1 MSIKVYDWLAHH
13 AVVNGDKTATV
24 DLASGRRHPYREL
37 DRRAR
42 HLAAHLR
49 DEWGVGRGDRVSV
62 LAENT
67 TDTYEVQFA
76 CAKLGAIFHPLN
88 WRLAIPELE
97 FIVGDAAPTAM
108 VHDEGFA
115 EVASKVGQATGIEHR
130 LCYGRVEG
138 ATSYEEA
145 LEAASGDVS
154 MPADLTHDD
163 TWTLMYTSGT
173 TGRPK
178 GALITH
184 GMTFFNGV
192 NLGMTVALN
201 ERAVS
206 LIVLPLFHTAG
217 LNLYANPLFHLGGTV
232 LVARSFDPAE
242 TLRLLTDDSWGV
254 THFFGVPANFLFMQ
268 QHPDFGDADLSGLI
282 AGVGGAPTP
291 RLVLETWLAKGV
303 PLLQGYGMTETS
315 PSVTA
320 TTAERALDKVGS
332 AGQPVLHTQVRIV
345 AEDGTDLGVDEVGEL
360 WVKGPNVTPG
370 YWNRPEAT
378 AESITDG
385 WLHTGDAA
393 RMDADSFVWIVDRW
407 KDMYISGGENVY
419 PAEVENVLFQLPE
432 VADAAVIGLPNERWG
447 EVGEAVLVLHQG
459 QELAVERVIE
469 HCRANLA
476 RFKVPASVRFV
487 DELPRN
493 ATGKILK
500 RVLRDEVA
508 GG

>member
-1 MSIKVYDWLAHH
+1 MTLKVYDWLAHH
-13 AVVNGDKTATV
+13 AVVNGDKTAAV
-24 DLASGRRHPYREL
+24 DLGSARRHTYRDL
-37 DRRAR
+37 DARTRR
-42 HLAAHLR
+42 LASYLR
-49 DEWGVGRGDRVSV
+49 DHLGVARGDRVSV

-76 CAKLGAIFHPLN
+76 CAKLGAVFHPLN
-88 WRLAIPELE
+88 WRLAVPELE
-97 FIVGDAAPTAM
+97 FIVGDAAPTVM
-108 VHDEGFA
+108 VHDETFA
-115 EVASKVGQATGIEHR
+115 QAAATVCAATGVAHR
-130 LCYGRVEG
+130 ICYGSSEG
-138 ATSYEEA
+138 AVGYEQA
-145 LEAASGDVS
+145 LTAGDGDVT

-163 TWTLMYTSGT
+163 VWTLMYTSGT

-232 LVARSFDPAE
+232 LVARSFDPGE
-242 TLRLLTDDSWGV
+242 TLRLLADDSLGV
-254 THFFGVPANFLFMQ
+254 THFFGVPANYLFMQ
-268 QHPDFGDADLSGLI
+268 QHPDFTDARLEGLI

-291 RLVLETWLAKGV
+291 RAILETWMAKGV

-332 AGQPVLHTQVRIV
+332 AGQPVLHTEVRIV
-345 AEDGTDLGVDEVGEL
+345 DEQGLDLGLDVVGEL

-370 YWNRPEAT
+370 YWNRPDAT

-393 RMDADSFVWIVDRW
+393 RVDADGFVWIVDRW

-419 PAEVENVLFQLPE
+419 PAEVENVLFQLPQ
-432 VADAAVIGLPNERWG
+432 VADAAVIGLPDERWG
-447 EVGEAVLVLHQG
+447 EVGQAVLVLHPG
-459 QELAVERVIE
+459 AELAEAEVIE

-476 RFKVPASVRFV
+476 RYKVPVSVRFV

-500 RVLRDEVA
+500 RVLRDDVA
-508 GG
+508 GA

>member
-1 MSIKVYDWLAHH
+1 MALKVYDWLAHH
-13 AVVNGDKTATV
+13 AVVNGDKTAVV
-24 DLASGRRHPYREL
+24 DLATGRRHTYRDF

-42 HLAAHLR
+42 QLAAHLR
-49 DEWGVGRGDRVSV
+49 DDLGVGRGDRVSV

-76 CAKLGAIFHPLN
+76 CAKLGAVFHPLN
-88 WRLAIPELE
+88 WRLAVPELE
-97 FIVGDAAPTAM
+97 FIVGDAAPSVI
-108 VHDEGFA
+108 VHDEAFA
-115 EVASKVGQATGIEHR
+115 GTAAAVAASTGVAERI
-130 LCYGRVEG
+130 CYGRAEG
-138 ATSYEEA
+138 AACYEEA
-145 LEAASGDVS
+145 LAASPGEVI
-154 MPADLTHDD
+154 MPGDLTHDD
-163 TWTLMYTSGT
+163 VWTLMYTSGT

-201 ERAVS
+201 ERAVC
-206 LIVLPLFHTAG
+206 LVVLPLFHTAG

-232 LVARSFDPAE
+232 LVTRSFDPGG
-242 TLRLLTDDSWGV
+242 TLALLTDDSWGI
-254 THFFGVPANFLFMQ
+254 THFFGVPANYLFMQ
-268 QHPDFGDADLSGLI
+268 QHPDFADADLGGLI

-291 RLVLETWLAKGV
+291 RAVLETWLAKGV

-332 AGQPVLHTQVRIV
+332 AGQPVLHTEVRV
-345 AEDGTDLGVDEVGEL
+345 VDEAGRDVGVDQVGEL

-370 YWNRPEAT
+370 YWNRPDAT

-393 RMDADSFVWIVDRW
+393 RQDADGFVWIVDRW

-419 PAEVENVLFQLPE
+419 PAEVENVLFQLPQ
-432 VADAAVIGLPNERWG
+432 VADAAVIGVPDPRWG
-447 EVGEAVLVLHQG
+447 EVGQAVLVLHAG
-459 QELAVERVIE
+459 AELAPAAVIE

-476 RFKVPASVRFV
+476 RYKVPTSVRFV
-487 DELPRN
+487 AELPRN
-493 ATGKILK
+493 ATGKVLK

-508 GG
+508 GA

>member
-1 MSIKVYDWLAHH
+1 MSTKVYDWLAHH
-13 AVVNGDKTATV
+13 AVVNGDKAAVV
-24 DLASGRRHPYREL
+24 DLASGRRLGYRTFDE
-37 DRRAR
+37 RAR
-42 HLAAHLR
+42 RLAAHLR
-49 DEWGVGRGDRVSV
+49 DEAGVGRGDRVSV
-62 LAENT
+62 LAENST
-67 TDTYEVQFA
+67 NTYEVQFA
-76 CAKLGAIFHPLN
+76 CAKLGAVFHPLN
-88 WRLAIPELE
+88 WRLAVPELD
-97 FIVGDAAPTAM
+97 FIVGDAAPTVI

-115 EVASKVGQATGIEHR
+115 ATAGDVAARAGVAHR
-130 LCYGRVEG
+130 LCYGDG
-138 ATSYEEA
+138 AGAVPYEQA
-145 LEAASGDVS
+145 LDAASGDVT
-154 MPADLTHDD
+154 MPVDLTHDD

-184 GMTFFNGV
+184 GMTFFNAV

-201 ERAVS
+201 ERAVC
-206 LIVLPLFHTAG
+206 LVVLPLFHTAG
-217 LNLYANPLFHLGGTV
+217 LNLYANPLFHLGGTA
-232 LVARSFDPAE
+232 LVSRAFDPGE
-242 TLRLLTDDSWGV
+242 TLRLLTDDSQGI
-254 THFFGVPANFLFMQ
+254 THFFGVPANYLFMQ
-268 QHPDFGDADLSGLI
+268 QHPDFADADLAGLI

-291 RLVLETWLAKGV
+291 RSILEVWLAKGV

-315 PSVTA
+315 PAVTA

-332 AGQPVLHTQVRIV
+332 AGQPVLHTEVRIV
-345 AEDGTDLGVDEVGEL
+345 DEEGADAGLDQVGEL

-393 RMDADSFVWIVDRW
+393 RLDADGFVWIVDRW

-432 VADAAVIGLPNERWG
+432 VADAAVIGVADARWG
-447 EVGEAVLVLHQG
+447 EVGQAVIVLHPG
-459 QELAVERVIE
+459 SELEPERVIE

-476 RFKVPASVRFV
+476 RFKVPTSVRFV

-493 ATGKILK
+493 ATGKVLK
-500 RVLRDEVA
+500 RVLKDEL
-508 GG
+508 GGA